1 MSIQGASPRGDCG
14 IHPPAVW
21 AVGVGVVLGAD
32 PRPALLPLYYWDPA
46 ITLLSLYYWDPAI
59 TLLSIASPQFSHSPI
74 QIVFILTLQQNLLI
88 EVGELGLQDCLLNPG
103 ILVHLLK
110 AILATDHPKELDAM
124 SAQWVPKTPV

>member
-1 MSIQGASPRGDCG
+1 MRIQGAGPRGDCDVLNVAS
-14 IHPPAVW
+14 IFLLFELWVW
-21 AVGVGVVLGAD
+21 GVVLGAD
-32 PRPALLPLYYWDPA
+32 PCPALLL
-46 ITLLSLYYWDPAI
+46 LYYWDPAI

-74 QIVFILTLQQNLLI
+74 QVVFILTLQQNLLI